1 MPRDKMQSIIGES
14 DIPELPG
21 MPIHEAITR
30 NGTAHG
36 STEELEDTWDLT
48 RLRLA
53 QDFSSERG
61 TKVLTR
67 VAVRRP
73 GKQEYVRVRGGEDWR
88 LTTLVLRHEE
98 SRELYLVDP
107 SLRASLSLEVKPV
120 TLFTAIT
127 RSNTVF
133 LWPCALPN
141 EQRPNLWHQT
151 AFDAALRAIDDWVRL
166 ASDMNAGQYDLF
178 VAEYD
183 FDPDWPDL
191 TFQELLKLAFKDRF
205 IRSLDHPVV
214 QQLHGLR

>member
-1 MPRDKMQSIIGES
+1 MPRDTRSAVPDGLEV
-14 DIPELPG
+14 PELPG
-21 MPIHEAITR
+21 MPARESVAR

-36 STEELEDTWDLT
+36 STEEVGDTWDLT

-73 GKQEYVRVRGGEDWR
+73 GRQEYVRVRGGEDWR

-151 AFDAALRAIDDWVRL
+151 AFDAALRAIEDWIRL
-166 ASDMNAGQYDLF
+166 TPDLDAGQYDLF
-178 VAEYD
+178 VAEYN
-183 FDPDWPDL
+183 FDPEWPDL
-191 TFQELLKLAFKDRF
+191 TFQDLLKLAFKERF
-205 IRSLDHPVV
+205 MRSLDHPVV

>member
-1 MPRDKMQSIIGES
+1 MPRDKQAVTGEA
-14 DIPELPG
+14 DLPELPG
-21 MPIHEAITR
+21 MPAWESVER
-30 NGTAHG
+30 NGTAYR
-36 STEELEDTWDLT
+36 SPEDPGDPWDLP

-73 GKQEYVRVRGGEDWR
+73 GRQEYVRVRGGEDWR
-88 LTTLVLRHEE
+88 LSTLVLRHEE

-107 SLRASLSLEVKPV
+107 PLRASLALEVKPV

-127 RSNTVF
+127 RGNTVF
-133 LWPCALPN
+133 LWSCALPN

-151 AFDAALRAIDDWVRL
+151 AFDAALRAIADWVRL
-166 ASDMNAGQYDLF
+166 TPDLDAGQYDLF

-183 FDPDWPDL
+183 FDPAWPDL

-214 QQLHGLR
+214 QQLYGLR